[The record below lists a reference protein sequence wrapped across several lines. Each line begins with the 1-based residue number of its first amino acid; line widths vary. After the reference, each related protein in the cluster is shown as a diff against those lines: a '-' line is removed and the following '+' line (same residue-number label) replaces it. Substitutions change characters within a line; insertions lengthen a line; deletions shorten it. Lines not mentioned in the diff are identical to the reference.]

1 MRKKRQRKGREGE
14 EMRNI
19 FQTMDQHNPHE
30 CKTTAF
36 LDIRKDARA
45 LHVKLSDSLGI
56 NDII

>member
-1 MRKKRQRKGREGE
+1 
-14 EMRNI
+14 MRNI

-36 LDIRKDARA
+36 LDIRKDARE